1 MPSALDGIK
10 ILEFTEIIAGP
21 FGGMLL
27 ADMGADVIKVEPPW
41 GDPWRHAFPIEPG
54 ESKTFMSLNR
64 GKRSLPLDLT
74 RQEGREVVYRLIP
87 EMDVVIINYRPDVPY
102 NLGIDYETLSAINP
116 RLIYC
121 ENTAYGRSGPHSQ
134 RPGYDIIAQAM
145 TGLMASEDKIHEG
158 VPQQVSSTP
167 VADISTGIATAWSVC
182 AALYHRERSGKG
194 QKIETNLLASALAAQ
209 STRFMEVERVD
220 SAPRA
225 EFYESMQIMKEAGV
239 PYTDVHAY
247 YREHFDSR
255 RGRGFSIYY
264 RTYQAADGVL
274 AVGCLS
280 DPLRK
285 RMMDVLGLHD
295 IRFGPEPDFDI
306 YSEES
311 IAFYEK
317 LTAQAEELF
326 RQRTVS
332 EWLETLDAAGV
343 PAGPVRF
350 VEELVNDEQVVSNG
364 LVVELE
370 HSVVG
375 KVKMVGPMLKMSET
389 PLEPA
394 IASPALGEH
403 TDNVLTEYG
412 YTSEQIRE
420 LRALGVTL

>member
-1 MPSALDGIK
+1 MPGALDGIK
-10 ILEFTEIIAGP
+10 VLEFTEIIAGP

-27 ADMGADVIKVEPPW
+27 ADMGADVVKIEPPW
-41 GDPWRHAFPIEPG
+41 GDPWRHPFPIEPG

-74 RQEGREVVYRLIP
+74 KQEGREVVYRLIP
-87 EMDVVIINYRPDVPY
+87 QTDVVIINYRPDVPY

-116 RLIYC
+116 RLVYC
-121 ENTAYGRSGPHSQ
+121 ENTAYGREGPHSQ

-145 TGLMASEDKIHEG
+145 TGLMASEDKIKDG

-167 VADISTGIATAWSVC
+167 VADVSTGISTAWAVC

-209 STRFMEVERVD
+209 STRFMEVDRVD
-220 SAPRA
+220 AEPRA
-225 EFYESMQIMKEAGV
+225 EFYESMQVMKEAGV
-239 PYTDVHAY
+239 PYTDIHAY

-264 RTYQAADGVL
+264 RTYQAADGAL

-285 RMMDVLGLHD
+285 RLIDLVGLRD
-295 IRFGPEPDFDI
+295 IRFEPDYDMH
-306 YSEES
+306 SEE
-311 IAFYEK
+311 ALEFYEK
-317 LTAQAEELF
+317 LNGQMEDIF
-326 RQRTVS
+326 RQKSVS
-332 EWLETLDAAGV
+332 EWLRLLDAAGV

-350 VEELVNDEQVVSNG
+350 VEELVDDEQVVSNG

-389 PLEPA
+389 PLQPTV
-394 IASPALGEH
+394 ASPALGEH
-403 TDNVLTEYG
+403 TDETLAACG
-412 YTSEQIRE
+412 YTAEQIGMLRE
-420 LRALGVTL
+420 LGVTL

>member
-1 MPSALDGIK
+1 MPGPLDGIK

-27 ADMGADVIKVEPPW
+27 ADMGADVIKIEPPW
-41 GDPWRHAFPIEPG
+41 GDPWRHPFPIEPG
-54 ESKTFMSLNR
+54 ESKTFISLNR

-74 RQEGREVVYRLIP
+74 KQDGRDVVYRLMP
-87 EMDVVIINYRPDVPY
+87 QTDVVIINYRPDVPY

-116 RLIYC
+116 RLVYC
-121 ENTAYGRSGPHSQ
+121 ENTAYGREGPHSQ
-134 RPGYDIIAQAM
+134 RPGYDLIAQAM
-145 TGLMASEDKIHEG
+145 TGLMASEDKIQDG

-167 VADISTGIATAWSVC
+167 VADVSTGIATAWSVC

-220 SAPRA
+220 TELRA
-225 EFYESMQIMKEAGV
+225 EFYEGMQLMKEAGV
-239 PYTDVHAY
+239 PYSDIHAY

-285 RMMDVLGLHD
+285 RLIDLVGLRD
-295 IRFGPEPDFDI
+295 IRFEPDFDMH
-306 YSEES
+306 SQES
-311 IAFYEK
+311 HEFYEK
-317 LTAQAEELF
+317 LNGQMEDIF
-326 RQRTVS
+326 RQRSVS
-332 EWLETLDAAGV
+332 EWLRLLDDAGV

-350 VEELVNDEQVVSNG
+350 VEELVDDEQVASNG

-389 PLEPA
+389 PLEPTL
-394 IASPALGEH
+394 ASPALGEH
-403 TDNVLTEYG
+403 TDEVLSAYG
-412 YTSEQIRE
+412 FSAEDIRR
-420 LRALGVTL
+420 LREGGVTL

>member
-1 MPSALDGIK
+1 MPGALDGIK
-10 ILEFTEIIAGP
+10 VLEFTEIIAGP

-27 ADMGADVIKVEPPW
+27 ADMGADVVKIEPPW
-41 GDPWRHAFPIEPG
+41 GDPWRHPFPIEPG

-74 RQEGREVVYRLIP
+74 KQEGREVVYRLIP
-87 EMDVVIINYRPDVPY
+87 QTDVVIINYRPDVPY

-116 RLIYC
+116 RIVYC
-121 ENTAYGRSGPHSQ
+121 ENTAYGREGPHSQ

-145 TGLMASEDKIHEG
+145 TGLMASEDKIKDG

-167 VADISTGIATAWSVC
+167 VADISTGISTAWAVC

-209 STRFMEVERVD
+209 STRFMEVDRVD
-220 SAPRA
+220 AEPRA
-225 EFYESMQIMKEAGV
+225 EFYESMQVMKEAGV
-239 PYTDVHAY
+239 PYTDIHAY

-264 RTYQAADGVL
+264 RTYQAADGAL

-285 RMMDVLGLHD
+285 RLIDLVGLHD
-295 IRFGPEPDFDI
+295 IRFDPDYDMH
-306 YSEES
+306 SEE
-311 IAFYEK
+311 ALEFYEK
-317 LTAQAEELF
+317 LNGQMEDIF
-326 RQRTVS
+326 RQKSVS
-332 EWLETLDAAGV
+332 EWLRLLDAAGV

-350 VEELVNDEQVVSNG
+350 VEELVDDEQVVSNG

-389 PLEPA
+389 PLQPTL
-394 IASPALGEH
+394 ASPALGEH
-403 TDNVLTEYG
+403 TDETLAACG
-412 YTSEQIRE
+412 YTAEQIGMLRE
-420 LRALGVTL
+420 LGVTL

>member
-1 MPSALDGIK
+1 MPGALDGIK

-27 ADMGADVIKVEPPW
+27 ADMGADVIKIEPPW
-41 GDPWRHAFPIEPG
+41 GDPWRYPAPIQPG

-74 RQEGREVVYRLIP
+74 KQEAREVVYRLVP
-87 EMDVVIINYRPDVPY
+87 HTDVVIINYRPDVPY

-121 ENTAYGRSGPHSQ
+121 ENTAYGREGPHSQ

-145 TGLMASEDKIHEG
+145 TGLMASEDKIEDG

-167 VADISTGIATAWSVC
+167 VADVSTGIAAAWSVC

-209 STRFMEVERVD
+209 STRFMEVE
-220 SAPRA
+220 SADAQPRA
-225 EFYESMQIMKEAGV
+225 EFHESLQIMKEAGV
-239 PYTDVHAY
+239 PYTDMHAY

-285 RMMDVLGLHD
+285 RLIDLVGLHD
-295 IRFGPEPDFDI
+295 IRFEPDHDM
-306 YSEES
+306 YSEETRL
-311 IAFYEK
+311 FYEK
-317 LTAQAEELF
+317 LNTQMERIF
-326 RQRTVS
+326 RQKSVS
-332 EWLETLDAAGV
+332 EWLRLLDRAGV

-350 VEELVNDEQVVSNG
+350 VEELVRDEQVASNG
-364 LVVELE
+364 LVIELD

-375 KVKMVGPMLKMSET
+375 KVKMVGPTVKMSET
-389 PLEPA
+389 PLEPTR
-394 IASPALGEH
+394 ASPALGEH
-403 TDNVLTEYG
+403 TDEILYAYG
-412 YTSEQIRE
+412 FSYEDIQHLRE
-420 LRALGVTL
+420 TGVTR

>member
-27 ADMGADVIKVEPPW
+27 ADMGADVIKIEPPW
-41 GDPWRHAFPIEPG
+41 GDPWRYPAPIEPG

-74 RQEGREVVYRLIP
+74 KQQAREVVYRLVP
-87 EMDVVIINYRPDVPY
+87 HTDVVIINYRPDVPY

-121 ENTAYGRSGPHSQ
+121 ENTAYGREGPHSH

-145 TGLMASEDKIHEG
+145 TGLMASEDKIDSG

-167 VADISTGIATAWSVC
+167 VADVSTGIATAWSVC

-209 STRFMEVERVD
+209 STRFMEVQRADAE
-220 SAPRA
+220 PRA
-225 EFYESMQIMKEAGV
+225 EFYEGMQLMKDAGI
-239 PYTDVHAY
+239 PYADIHAY

-264 RTYQAADGVL
+264 RTYQASDGVL

-285 RMMDVLGLHD
+285 RLIDLVGLRD
-295 IRFGPEPDFDI
+295 IRFEPDHDP
-306 YSEES
+306 YSEETRL
-311 IAFYEK
+311 FYDK
-317 LTAQAEELF
+317 LNAQMEAVF
-326 RQRTVS
+326 RQKSVS
-332 EWLETLDAAGV
+332 EWLRLLDDAGV

-350 VEELVNDEQVVSNG
+350 VEELVDDEQVVSNG

-389 PLEPA
+389 PLTPTL
-394 IASPALGEH
+394 ASPALGEH
-403 TDNVLTEYG
+403 TDTVLSEYG
-412 YTSEQIRE
+412 YTPQQIQRLREQGI
-420 LRALGVTL
+420 TF

>member
-1 MPSALDGIK
+1 MPGALDGIR

-27 ADMGADVIKVEPPW
+27 TDMGADVIKIEPPW
-41 GDPWRHAFPIEPG
+41 GDPWRHAAPIEPG

-74 RQEGREVVYRLIP
+74 KQEGRDVVYCLIP
-87 EMDVVIINYRPDVPY
+87 ETDVVIINYRPDVPY

-116 RLIYC
+116 RLVYC
-121 ENTAYGRSGPHSQ
+121 ENTAYGRKGPDSQ

-145 TGLMASEDKIHEG
+145 TGLMVSEDKIEDG

-167 VADISTGIATAWSVC
+167 VADVSTGIATAWSVC
-182 AALYHRERSGKG
+182 AALFHRERSGKG
-194 QKIETNLLASALAAQ
+194 QKIETSLLASALAAQ
-209 STRFMEVERVD
+209 STRFMEVESVD
-220 SAPRA
+220 TAPRA
-225 EFYESMQIMKEAGV
+225 EFYEGLKIMKEVGV
-239 PYTDVHAY
+239 PYADTHAY

-285 RMMDVLGLHD
+285 RLIDLLGLRD
-295 IRFGPEPDFDI
+295 IRFEPNYDM

-311 IAFYEK
+311 RLFYEK
-317 LTAQAEELF
+317 LNTQMEDIF
-326 RQRTVS
+326 RQKSVS
-332 EWLETLDAAGV
+332 EWLRLLDNAGV

-350 VEELVNDEQVVSNG
+350 VEELVDNNQVVSNG
-364 LVVELE
+364 LAVELQ

-375 KVKMVGPMLKMSET
+375 KVKMVGPLVNMSET
-389 PLEPA
+389 PLEPT

-403 TDNVLTEYG
+403 TDSILAACG
-412 YTSEQIRE
+412 YTAERIQELRE
-420 LRALGVTL
+420 LGITL

>member
-1 MPSALDGIK
+1 MPGALDGIK

-27 ADMGADVIKVEPPW
+27 ADMGADVIKIEPPW
-41 GDPWRHAFPIEPG
+41 GDPWRYPAPIEPG

-74 RQEGREVVYRLIP
+74 KQEGREVVYRLVQDA
-87 EMDVVIINYRPDVPY
+87 DVVIINYRPDVPY
-102 NLGIDYETLSAINP
+102 NLGIDYETLSSINP
-116 RLIYC
+116 RLVYC
-121 ENTAYGRSGPHSQ
+121 ENTAYGREGPHSQ

-145 TGLMASEDKIHEG
+145 TGLMASEDKINDG

-167 VADISTGIATAWSVC
+167 VADVSTGIATAWSVC

-209 STRFMEVERVD
+209 STRFMEVERAD
-220 SAPRA
+220 AEPRA
-225 EFYESMQIMKEAGV
+225 EFYESMQLMKDAGI
-239 PYTDVHAY
+239 PYADIHAY

-264 RTYQAADGVL
+264 RTYQASDGVL
-274 AVGCLS
+274 AIGCLS

-285 RMMDVLGLHD
+285 RLIDLVGLHD
-295 IRFGPEPDFDI
+295 IRFEPGYDP

-311 IAFYEK
+311 LQFYEK
-317 LTAQAEELF
+317 LNTQMENIF
-326 RQRTVS
+326 RQKSVS
-332 EWLETLDAAGV
+332 EWLRLLDEAGV

-350 VEELVNDEQVVSNG
+350 VEELVDDEQVVSNG
-364 LVVELE
+364 LVIELE

-375 KVKMVGPMLKMSET
+375 NVKMVGPMVKMSET
-389 PLEPA
+389 PLEP
-394 IASPALGEH
+394 IVASPALGEH
-403 TDNVLTEYG
+403 TDEILETCGFSPED
-412 YTSEQIRE
+412 IRR
-420 LRALGVTL
+420 LREKGVTL